1 MKKDKFEL
9 NHYKKRWGDRKDG
22 WRIRNV
28 DALFLA
34 VPYFMRTRLDS
45 QNLFEETIA
54 INKIEEFIKQHKEEI
69 PGLSIMHVVIAT
81 LVRLISQRPMLN
93 RFVIW
98 NKLYAR
104 DHISIAIAIKRS
116 FTIEGEET
124 IIKPHFLPTD
134 TLKDVAERIKK
145 ELDENQQVGQENNA
159 DAISKM
165 MGYFPPMILRAFVR
179 SLRALDGVGLLPPF
193 LMDVSPWHS
202 TLFLTNLGSIGIEG
216 VYHHLYEFG
225 TSSIFVS
232 MGKKSRRQLF
242 DEEGKNKVEKTMNFK
257 VVSDER
263 ICDGFYYAS
272 SLKLFSKIIQNPEI
286 LLTPPEQVVVD
297 PGVRKL
303 K

>member
-1 MKKDKFEL
+1 MT
-9 NHYKKRWGDRKDG
+9 HYKKRWGDRNDG

-45 QNLFEETIA
+45 QNLFEESIA
-54 INKIEEFIKQHKEEI
+54 INQLEDFIRLHKEDI

-104 DHISIAIAIKRS
+104 DHISMSIAIKRS
-116 FTIEGEET
+116 LSIEGEET
-124 IIKPHFLPTD
+124 MIKPHFLPTD
-134 TLKDVAERIKK
+134 TLKDVACRIQK
-145 ELDENQQVGQENNA
+145 ELDENQQVGQENHT
-159 DAISKM
+159 DTISRM

-179 SLRALDGVGLLPPF
+179 VLRALDGVGLLPPF

-232 MGKKSRRQLF
+232 MGKKSRKQLF
-242 DEEGKNKVEKTMNFK
+242 DEEGKSKVEKTMNFK

-286 LLTPPEQVVVD
+286 LLSPPEEVIPD
-297 PGVRKL
+297 PGVRKQ